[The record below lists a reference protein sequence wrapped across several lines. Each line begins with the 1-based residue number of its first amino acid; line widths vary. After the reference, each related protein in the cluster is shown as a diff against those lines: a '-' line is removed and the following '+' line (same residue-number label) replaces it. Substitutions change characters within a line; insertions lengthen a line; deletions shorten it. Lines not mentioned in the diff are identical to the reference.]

1 MSFLSKKG
9 LTGIDIEAMIFLVPT
24 LIGLWIIVSIPVY
37 LAARLVTSGTA
48 KFTQAMGATILGPLA
63 YILVLILVTEGLGF
77 VVGGSA
83 TLLAI
88 ILALVVWFWVYKFS
102 FKTGWIAAIGIALLA
117 IIVFIIA
124 SFIVVVVLGI
134 LFPGIP
140 QPILP
145 SPLQQA

>member
-1 MSFLSKKG
+1 MSFLSKRG